1 MSIVEVIL
9 LFTAGLLISVP
20 SAMVGLGGGILIVP
34 ALILIF
40 QLPPENA
47 IAVSLVAISGTTISA
62 TLGYIKQ
69 KRVDYKL
76 ALLYDILDVP
86 GVAIGAYLTTLLL
99 SKFLVGICGIF
110 IIIISISL
118 VRYKKNFE
126 LKSSLEGRSNKG
138 WKREVTHSSGE
149 KSVYFIRNLYAPL
162 ISSFLGGLV
171 TGLSGLGGGITD
183 TTTMILLGV
192 PSHIAVASSEF
203 AMALT
208 NGTGVL
214 VHGLLNN
221 VLIEYALPL
230 TLGTV
235 IGAQVGCMIA
245 KRVRADVLRKILS
258 IIAFLVGLRLIYS
271 LFIS

>member
-1 MSIVEVIL
+1 MNIVEVIL
-9 LFTAGLLISVP
+9 LFATGLLISVP
-20 SAMVGLGGGILIVP
+20 SAMVGLGGGIFIVP

-62 TLGYIKQ
+62 TLGYMRQ

-99 SKFLVGICGIF
+99 SRVLVGICGIF

-118 VRYKKNFE
+118 MRYKKNFE
-126 LKSSLEGRSNKG
+126 LKSSLEGRFNKG

-221 VLIEYALPL
+221 VLVDYALPL

-271 LFIS
+271 LFIF